1 MTEDGK
7 PGQMKPMRGT
17 AWVFRGVLD
26 VDWEICAYR
35 TYQELQTKGMYTAEE
50 IGKYCMVKV
59 DPDFPKKVR
68 KGDFIVGEF
77 MGFGH
82 DHDHACLSIL
92 GAGVAAVLCD
102 TSAPYFFR
110 NSIERGL
117 PVVELV
123 GILDAVKQG
132 DELEVDLE
140 NGRLTNISSG
150 IELKFEPMPPFI
162 IKKLAAGGMLPLLKT
177 EVDAGRIP
185 KRIK

>member
-1 MTEDGK
+1 M
-7 PGQMKPMRGT
+7 QPMRGR

-26 VDWEICAYR
+26 VDWEICVFEISH
-35 TYQELQTKGMYTAEE
+35 ELQAKGMYTPEE
-50 IGKYCMVKV
+50 IGKYCMTKV

-92 GAGVAAVLCD
+92 GAGVAAVICD
-102 TSAPYFFR
+102 TSAPYFLR

-117 PVVELV
+117 PVVELP

-132 DELEVDLE
+132 DELELDLE
-140 NGRLTNISSG
+140 KGRLTNMSSG
-150 IELKFEPMPPFI
+150 VESKFEPMPDFI
-162 IKKLAAGGMLPLLKT
+162 IRKLEAGGMVPLLKM

-185 KRIK
+185 KRLT

>member
-1 MTEDGK
+1 
-7 PGQMKPMRGT
+7 MKPMRGR

-26 VDWEICAYR
+26 VDWEICVFDISH
-35 TYQELQTKGMYTAEE
+35 ELQAKGMYTPEE
-50 IGKYCMVKV
+50 IGKYCMTKV
-59 DPDFPKKVR
+59 DPDFPKKVQ

-92 GAGVAAVLCD
+92 GAGVAAVICD
-102 TSAPYFFR
+102 TSAPYFLR

-117 PVVELV
+117 PVVELS

-132 DELEVDLE
+132 DELEIDFE
-140 NGRLTNISSG
+140 KGCLTNISSG
-150 IELKFEPMPPFI
+150 VELEFEPMPSFI
-162 IKKLAAGGMLPLLKT
+162 LRKLEAGGMVPLLKT

-185 KRIK
+185 KRLK

>member
-1 MTEDGK
+1 
-7 PGQMKPMRGT
+7 MKPMRGK
-17 AWVFRGVLD
+17 AWIFRGVLD
-26 VDWEICAYR
+26 VDWEICVFDISH
-35 TYQELQTKGMYTAEE
+35 ELQAKGMYTPEE
-50 IGKYCMVKV
+50 IGKYCMTKV
-59 DPDFPKKVR
+59 DPDFPKKVQ

-92 GAGVAAVLCD
+92 GAGVAAVICH
-102 TSAPYFFR
+102 TSAPYFLR

-117 PVVELV
+117 PVVELS

-140 NGRLTNISSG
+140 KGCLTNISSG
-150 IELKFEPMPPFI
+150 VELEFEPMPSFI
-162 IKKLAAGGMLPLLKT
+162 LRKLEAGGMVPLLKM

-185 KRIK
+185 KRLK

>member
-1 MTEDGK
+1 
-7 PGQMKPMRGT
+7 MKPMRGK

-26 VDWEICAYR
+26 VDWEICAFEISH
-35 TYQELQTKGMYTAEE
+35 ELQAKGMYTPEE
-50 IGKYCMVKV
+50 IGKYCMAKV

-92 GAGVAAVLCD
+92 ETRVAAVLCD

-117 PVVELV
+117 PVVELS
-123 GILDAVKQG
+123 GILDSVKQG
-132 DELEVDLE
+132 DELEVDLG
-140 NGRLTNISSG
+140 NGRITNISSG
-150 IELKFEPMPPFI
+150 VELKFEPMPAFI
-162 IKKLAAGGMLPLLKT
+162 IRKLEAGGMVPLLKM
-177 EVDAGRIP
+177 EVEAGRIP
-185 KRIK
+185 KRIE

>member
-1 MTEDGK
+1 M
-7 PGQMKPMRGT
+7 QPMRGR

-26 VDWEICAYR
+26 VDWEICVFEISH
-35 TYQELQTKGMYTAEE
+35 ELQAKGMYTPEE
-50 IGKYCMVKV
+50 IGKYCMTKV

-102 TSAPYFFR
+102 TSAPYFLR

-117 PVVELV
+117 PVVELP

-132 DELEVDLE
+132 DELELDLE
-140 NGRLTNISSG
+140 KGRLTNMSSG
-150 IELKFEPMPPFI
+150 LESKFEPMPDFI
-162 IKKLAAGGMLPLLKT
+162 IRKLEAGGMVPLLKM

-185 KRIK
+185 KRLT

>member
-1 MTEDGK
+1 
-7 PGQMKPMRGT
+7 MKPMRGK
-17 AWVFRGVLD
+17 AWIFRGVLD
-26 VDWEICAYR
+26 VDWEICVFDISH
-35 TYQELQTKGMYTAEE
+35 ELQAKGMYTPEE
-50 IGKYCMVKV
+50 IGKYCMTKV

-92 GAGVAAVLCD
+92 GAGVAAVICD
-102 TSAPYFFR
+102 TSAPYFLR

-117 PVVELV
+117 PVVELS

-132 DELEVDLE
+132 DELEIDLE
-140 NGRLTNISSG
+140 KGCLTNISSG
-150 IELKFEPMPPFI
+150 VELEFEPMPSFI
-162 IKKLAAGGMLPLLKT
+162 LRKLEAGGMVPLLKT

-185 KRIK
+185 KRLK

>member
-1 MTEDGK
+1 
-7 PGQMKPMRGT
+7 MKPMRGK

-26 VDWEICAYR
+26 VDWEICVFDISH
-35 TYQELQTKGMYTAEE
+35 ELQAKGMYTPEE
-50 IGKYCMVKV
+50 IGKYCMTKV
-59 DPDFPKKVR
+59 DPDFPKKVQ

-92 GAGVAAVLCD
+92 GAGVAAVICD
-102 TSAPYFFR
+102 TSAPYFLR

-117 PVVELV
+117 PVVELS

-140 NGRLTNISSG
+140 KGCLTNISSG
-150 IELKFEPMPPFI
+150 VELEFEPMPSFI
-162 IKKLAAGGMLPLLKT
+162 LRKLEAGGMVPLLKM

-185 KRIK
+185 KRLNK

>member
-1 MTEDGK
+1 
-7 PGQMKPMRGT
+7 MKPMRGR

-26 VDWEICAYR
+26 VDWEICVFDISH
-35 TYQELQTKGMYTAEE
+35 ELQAKGMYTPEE
-50 IGKYCMVKV
+50 IGKYCMTKV
-59 DPDFPKKVR
+59 DPDFPKKVQ

-92 GAGVAAVLCD
+92 GAGVAAVICD
-102 TSAPYFFR
+102 TSAPYFLR

-117 PVVELV
+117 PVVEYS
-123 GILDAVKQG
+123 GILDAVNQG

-140 NGRLTNISSG
+140 KGRLTNISSG
-150 IELKFEPMPPFI
+150 VELKFEPMPAFI
-162 IKKLAAGGMLPLLKT
+162 IRKLEAGGMVPLLKM

-185 KRIK
+185 KRLT